1 MRKTYV
7 QELNQLHDHLILLT
21 KKVNEAVLKSVDAFI
36 RDDKELAHE
45 LFSDDLRINALVAEM
60 EKDTYR
66 IIALQQPVAGDLRM
80 IFTVIHASTDL
91 ERMGDHAVSIARS
104 TLRRKEGT
112 RESKTVTG
120 LLQQMADLV
129 TQMTADVLKAYM
141 DQDAQMARTIASWD
155 EKVDQLLKEVYREA
169 RIRMSE
175 STGEE
180 VVEMGLGYIGVAN
193 NLERI
198 GDYIT
203 NICER
208 IVFLNTG
215 EIVELN

>member
-7 QELNQLHDHLILLT
+7 QELNQLHDNLILLT
-21 KKVNEAVLKSVDAFI
+21 KKVNASILKSVDAFI
-36 RDDKELAHE
+36 KEDRELAHE
-45 LFSDDLRINALVAEM
+45 LFSDDLRINALAAEM

-66 IIALQQPVAGDLRM
+66 IIALQQPVASDLRM

-91 ERMGDHAVSIARS
+91 ERMGDHAVSIAKA
-104 TLRRKEGT
+104 TLRRTEDT
-112 RESKTVTG
+112 SESKTVTK
-120 LLQQMADLV
+120 LLKDMADLV
-129 TQMTADVLKAYM
+129 TQMSADVLKAYM
-141 DQDAQMARTIASWD
+141 AKDASMAKQIASRD
-155 EKVDQLLKEVYREA
+155 EQVDALLKEVYREA
-169 RIRMSE
+169 RIRMSQK
-175 STGEE
+175 TGEE